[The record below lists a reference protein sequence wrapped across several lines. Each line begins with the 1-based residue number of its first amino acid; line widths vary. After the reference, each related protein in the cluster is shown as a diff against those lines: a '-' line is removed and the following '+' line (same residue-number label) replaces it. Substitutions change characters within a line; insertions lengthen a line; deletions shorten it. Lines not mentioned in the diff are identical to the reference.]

1 MRQGALFG
9 AVWGTVA
16 HLLTGGQRDFT
27 SVSGLEAAT
36 YNVVVD
42 ESHYADAR
50 RILGSAHLA
59 ADVTKPPSA

>member
-1 MRQGALFG
+1 M
-9 AVWGTVA
+9 A